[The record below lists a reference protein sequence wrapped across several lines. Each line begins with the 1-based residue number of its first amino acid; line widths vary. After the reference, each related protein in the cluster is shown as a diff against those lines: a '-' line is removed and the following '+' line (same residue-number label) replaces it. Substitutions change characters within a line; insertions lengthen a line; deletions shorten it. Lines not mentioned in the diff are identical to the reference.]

1 MAAPK
6 SKSEVLWKITRIGL
20 AQCRVNHVP
29 TFLGF
34 VSWRNMPRLR
44 LGLSRLVGLSTLVC
58 LSWLG
63 QAHGGA
69 DFERLITSFSQRWGG
84 GVTARFTA
92 WQAMLQ
98 TARNGSDLERLK
110 RVNDFFNRQI
120 RFGEDAAIWSQPD
133 YWATPLET
141 LGLGAGDCED
151 FSIAKYYSLKEVGIA
166 PDKLRLIYV
175 RAKTGSTD
183 AVASQAHMVLAYYA
197 QPEAEPV
204 VLDNLISDIRPA
216 SRRPDLVPVF
226 SFNSEG
232 VFTGVSGKEA
242 TPAAGTG
249 RLSRWEDLLKRA
261 RAEGFE

>member
-1 MAAPK
+1 VHFNGIFQRLHK
-6 SKSEVLWKITRIGL
+6 V
-20 AQCRVNHVP
+20 
-29 TFLGF
+29 
-34 VSWRNMPRLR
+34 RLR
-44 LGLSRLVGLSTLVC
+44 HGLIRFMVLALLAC
-58 LSWLG
+58 LFWMG

-69 DFERLITSFSQRWGG
+69 DFERLLATFSQRWGN
-84 GVTARFTA
+84 GVVSRFSA
-92 WQAMLQ
+92 WQNMLQ
-98 TARNGSDLERLK
+98 VARSGSDIERLK

-120 RFGEDAAIWSQPD
+120 RFGEDSAIWNQPD

-151 FSIAKYYSLKEVGIA
+151 FSIAKYYSLKEVGVA
-166 PDKLRLIYV
+166 SEKLRLIYV

-197 QPEAEPV
+197 QPEAEPL
-204 VLDNLISDIRPA
+204 VLDNLISEIRPA
-216 SRRPDLVPVF
+216 SRRPDLAPVF

-261 RAEGFE
+261 RSEGFE